1 MTPKVHLR
9 HDASARPQIQRN
21 RVTRQVLRDAL
32 AEEFVIPV
40 SGIVQSSFAMMVMNQ
55 YR

>member
-1 MTPKVHLR
+1 MP
-9 HDASARPQIQRN
+9 APAPQIQRN
-21 RVTRQVLRDAL
+21 RVTRQVLQDAL

-40 SGIVQSSFAMMVMNQ
+40 SGIVRSSFAMMVVMNQ